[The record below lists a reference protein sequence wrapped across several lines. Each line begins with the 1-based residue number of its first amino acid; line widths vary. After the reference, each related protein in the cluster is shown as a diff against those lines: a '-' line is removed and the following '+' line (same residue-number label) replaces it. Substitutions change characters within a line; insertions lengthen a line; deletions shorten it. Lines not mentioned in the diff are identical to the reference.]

1 MPPAIVVAVI
11 AVGASA
17 AGAIGVISLTTA
29 FVIATAATVGGALLT
44 KTKTP
49 GLSGNTSQQERKQ
62 VLRAAAAAQTIIYG
76 RTVTSGV
83 LFFAEEQKGNQD
95 KGEWVHLAIAVCGHP
110 IDAVEQIWL
119 GDDLIGTF
127 SASHVTYEVHSARST
142 PDPFMLANCPSWKD
156 DMVGRGITWFRISLK
171 FDQDIF
177 PAGIPNIKLQVRG
190 KPIYDP
196 RDGAV
201 RWSENAALII
211 RDYLGFVCGVIP
223 EDVDEDSFI
232 QAANISAEDVSTAD
246 GSENRYRMACI
257 IDASDARS
265 SVLDDMCLACA
276 GEMTYIAGRHGL
288 LVGAYYG
295 PATMDLT
302 ADQIISD
309 VDIVPESSYAD
320 KINTV
325 TGVFVDPKQG
335 YIDAD
340 FPAVRVAQFIED
352 DGGEFAEDLKL
363 KFVISEYQAQR
374 LAQIK
379 INRKRLGRTMKFK
392 CNMFAYRY
400 RPGYYVNMFI
410 PQIGINR
417 QEFRVSTWSLDAKGG
432 VDLTVRQETPAVWLD
447 AIGKP
452 IDRPDLTDL
461 PTSAVA
467 APYNLSYQVLEIG
480 DVVQGVLSWTNA
492 GPVAYNNVFIR
503 KNGLIVFTAQ
513 VPGQSL
519 RLSGLERGEY
529 TAGVVAISPA
539 GVASPEAFLAFSI
552 AAPPTPTVV
561 NIQQSYFSITLIP
574 VTSALNAVNTQF
586 DFWWSEEVNFA
597 VTTPDYIEANATR
610 LGMGKTWTQN
620 QLKAD
625 HTYYFYVRAVNPFG
639 SSGFLKVAATC
650 NFTGQEMIDYIDKG
664 IKQSETYK
672 ILQAGLEET
681 YEASIENALA
691 NEGEYLRQSKEINY
705 MDVKLSASIVET
717 KTLVVNNDK
726 AYAEKFTQLSASVT
740 GVQGSV
746 DGLGGRVNTISA
758 TVQEQSS
765 AYADLNGKL
774 SAQWGMKVQ
783 AASNGRR
790 YVAGLQLGVEGN
802 GGAVQSYFLVTA
814 DTFGFYNP
822 NTGGADLAFA
832 ITNGQTFIRE
842 AMIPYASITLAKIG
856 SWYSSNYVSG
866 SSGTIMRAD
875 GSFELNGNEPGQG
888 RMQILNNSISVYDGN
903 GVLRVRIGKL

>member
-44 KTKTP
+44 KTETP
-49 GLSGNTSQQERKQ
+49 SLSGNSSQQERKQ
-62 VLRAAAAAQTIIYG
+62 VLRAAAAAQTLIYG

-83 LFFAEEQKGNQD
+83 LFFAEEQAGNQD
-95 KGEWVHLAIAVCGHP
+95 KGEWVHLAIALCGHP
-110 IDAVEQIWL
+110 IDGVETIWL
-119 GDDLIGTF
+119 GDDAIGTF
-127 SASHVTYEVHSARST
+127 PASNVTYEVHSGRTT

-156 DMVGRGITWFRISLK
+156 DMIGRGITWLRVSLK
-171 FDQDIF
+171 FDQDLF
-177 PAGIPNIKLQVRG
+177 PAGIPNIKVQLRG
-190 KPIYDP
+190 KRVYDP
-196 RDGAV
+196 RDGV
-201 RWSENAALII
+201 TRWSESVPLIV
-211 RDYLGFVCGVIP
+211 RDYLSTICDVLP
-223 EDVDEDSFI
+223 EDLDDNSFI
-232 QAANISAEDVSTAD
+232 QAANISAELVTTTD
-246 GSENRYRMACI
+246 GSEPRYRMAGI
-257 IDASDARS
+257 IDVSDARS

-276 GEMTYIAGRHGL
+276 GEMTYIGGKHGM

-295 PATMDLT
+295 PATMNLT

-352 DGGEFAEDLKL
+352 DGAEYAEDLKL
-363 KFVISEYQAQR
+363 KFVISEFQAQR

-379 INRKRLGRTMKFK
+379 INRKRLGRTLKFK

-400 RPGYYVNMFI
+400 RPGYYVKLSI
-410 PQIGINR
+410 PPIGITA
-417 QEFRVSTWSLDAKGG
+417 QEFRISTWSLDAKGG
-432 VDLTVRQETPAVWLD
+432 VDLTMRQETPAVWLD
-447 AIGKP
+447 AIGTP

-467 APYNLSYQVLEIG
+467 APYNLNYQVLEIG
-480 DVVQGVLSWTNA
+480 EVVQGVLSWSNA

-503 KNGLIVFTAQ
+503 QNGAIVFTAQ

-519 RLSGLERGEY
+519 RLSGLVRGQY
-529 TAGVVAISPA
+529 QAGVVAISPM
-539 GVASPEAFLAFSI
+539 GVASPEASLIFSI
-552 AAPPTPTVV
+552 AAPSAPTRVD
-561 NIQQSYFSITLIP
+561 IQQSYFSITLIP
-574 VTSALNAVNTQF
+574 ATSDINAVNTQF
-586 DFWWSEEVNFA
+586 DFWWSGETNLPSTDTA
-597 VTTPDYIEANATR
+597 YIEANATR
-610 LGMGKTWTQN
+610 LGLAKTWTQN

-639 SSGFLKVAATC
+639 SSAFLKVQATC
-650 NFTGQEMIDYIDKG
+650 NFTGAEMIDYIDKG

-681 YEASIENALA
+681 YEAAIENALA
-691 NEGEYLRQSKEINY
+691 NEGEYFRQSKEINV
-705 MDVKLSASIVET
+705 MDVRLSASITET
-717 KTLVVNNDK
+717 QTLIVNNDK
-726 AYAEKFTQLSASVT
+726 AYSEKFTQLNST
-740 GVQGSV
+740 IV
-746 DGLGGRVNTISA
+746 DVNNKFGPVSA
-758 TVQEQSS
+758 TVQELSS
-765 AYADLNGKL
+765 TYADLNGKL
-774 SAQWGMKVQ
+774 SAQWGAKVQ
-783 AASNGRR
+783 VASNGTK
-790 YVAGLQLGVEGN
+790 YFAGIQLGIEGN

-822 NTGGADLAFA
+822 NTGGTDLAFA

-842 AMIPYASITLAKIG
+842 AMIPYASITLARIG
-856 SWYSSNYVSG
+856 SWYSANYVSG
-866 SSGTIMRAD
+866 VRGTIMRAD
-875 GSFELNGNEPGQG
+875 GSFELLGGSG
-888 RMQILNNSISVYDGN
+888 RSGGTVINDSGIAIYDAGGVERFKAGRLN
-903 GVLRVRIGKL
+903 